1 MPFGGRTMDFL
12 RREDGAVALIF
23 GLMAIPFMALVGWSV
38 DYVRLNHVH
47 DYLQAQVDTA
57 ALNALQPDEQWEVNA
72 RHPDEPWKA
81 AMRGE
86 IEREYQGDWARNIDI
101 AGNWVGEGYFRVTAN
116 ADVPLSFIKLIPG
129 IPDLQLVAVSAT
141 AELIKPVEIREPPVN
156 TTLDPEAGDYNR
168 IWMYCYWPD
177 RPANDPSQPK
187 RTHMTPIADNGGSVY
202 TADMTYSDPALLADY
217 NSGNM
222 GLRENGVWERRAD
235 SGQSRQYVY
244 FMPQCPSGS
253 FMSFRLENVRF
264 ARGDSNYWD
273 SNEQG
278 TNAPPNSGGDK
289 KTGRFNY
296 YTDTYFE
303 EGSDVERYA
312 GLHGP
317 EPYVA
322 PGQKVDILETILC
335 DTEEQCD
342 PTHRD
347 SIIPNRQ
354 TNRNPQKAAGGCE
367 PGKYMYYGWE
377 DRPPGLSGSSND
389 WQHIAWTDRDY
400 DDIRIV
406 IKCPVFTIE
415 GDRHTRLVR

>member
-1 MPFGGRTMDFL
+1 MDFL

-47 DYLQAQVDTA
+47 DYLQTQVDTA
-57 ALNALQPDEQWEVNA
+57 ALNALQPDEQWELIA
-72 RHPDEPWKA
+72 MRPDAPWKA
-81 AMRGE
+81 AMEDE
-86 IEREYQGDWARNIDI
+86 IQREYRGDWARGVDVQ
-101 AGNWVGEGYFRVTAN
+101 GDWVGDGYFRVTVN
-116 ADVPLSFIKLIPG
+116 ADVPLSFINLVPG
-129 IPDLQLVAVSAT
+129 IPDVQRVSVSAT
-141 AELIKPVEIREPPVN
+141 AELVKPTETREPPVN

-168 IWMYCYWPD
+168 IWMYCYWPE
-177 RPANDPSQPK
+177 RPENDPNQPK

-202 TADMTYSDPALLADY
+202 TADITYSDPALLADY
-217 NSGNM
+217 NSGNQN
-222 GLRENGVWERRAD
+222 LREDGVWEWRGNA
-235 SGQSRQYVY
+235 GGKRQYVY

-264 ARGDSNYWD
+264 ARTQSNFWD
-273 SNEQG
+273 EG
-278 TNAPPNSGGDK
+278 APKNNGGDK
-289 KTGRFNY
+289 KSGRFDY
-296 YTDTYFE
+296 YTDTYFNP
-303 EGSDVERYA
+303 GDTVEQYA

-317 EPYVA
+317 AEYVN

-347 SIIPNRQ
+347 SIIPDRQ
-354 TNRNPQKAAGGCE
+354 TNRDPQRASEGCE

-377 DRPPGLSGSSND
+377 DRPPGLSGRARD
-389 WQHIAWTDRDY
+389 WQDIAWTDRDY

-406 IKCPVFTIE
+406 IKCPVFTVE